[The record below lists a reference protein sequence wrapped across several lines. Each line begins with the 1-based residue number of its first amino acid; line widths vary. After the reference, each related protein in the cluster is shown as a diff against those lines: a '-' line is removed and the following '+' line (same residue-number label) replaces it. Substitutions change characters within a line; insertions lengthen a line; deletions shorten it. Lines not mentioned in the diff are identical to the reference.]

1 MKMKAKNII
10 SGAVLFGFALSAQA
24 QNYSTIVHDRMQ
36 FYRPNDQGGINVFE
50 SFDQHD
56 PGFDGLVVKFGGHF
70 TQQFQ
75 ALDHETDAVLPDGG
89 QPLIEIGN
97 GFNLATAN
105 LTIDA
110 QLTDG
115 VRLNLVTYLSSRHHA
130 ETWVKAGY
138 IQMDRSP
145 IKSEFFESLMEN
157 MSIRVGHMEVN
168 YGDMHFRRSDNAA
181 SIYNPFV
188 GNLIMD
194 AFATEIGAEVYAY
207 KGNFFGMVGATEG
220 EIQGGVTRPDDRS
233 PSYYA
238 KGGFDGQI
246 GEDLR
251 VRLTGSVYTTD
262 SSINNTLY
270 SGDRS
275 GSRYYLVLE
284 DPGSRPSSA
293 FTSGRFN
300 PGFRDEITAMVI
312 NPFIKWGGLEFFGN
326 IEQAEG
332 RAANESSKRTWNQY
346 AGELVYRF
354 GENEKFYFGGRLNR
368 VEGELAGQSR
378 DASIDRV
385 QIGGGWFINKY
396 MLFKGEYVQQD
407 YNDFMGAS
415 DPRNGGSF
423 DGFVFEAAV
432 GF

>member
-1 MKMKAKNII
+1 MKTRSII
-10 SGAVLFGFALSAQA
+10 TGVALGAFALSAQA
-24 QNYSTIVHDRMQ
+24 QNYTTIHDNIQ
-36 FYRPNDQGGINVFE
+36 FYRPNDKDGINIFE
-50 SFDQHD
+50 TYKQ
-56 PGFDGLVVKFGGHF
+56 PAPPFDGMVVKLGGHF

-75 ALDHETDAVLPDGG
+75 ALNHTTDAVLPEGG
-89 QPLIEIGN
+89 APLIEIGN

-105 LTIDA
+105 LNIDT

-138 IQMDRSP
+138 VQMDRSP
-145 IKSEFFESLMEN
+145 IESEWLDSIMEN
-157 MSIRVGHMEVN
+157 VSIRIGHMEVN

-194 AFATEIGAEVYAY
+194 AFATEIGAEVYGY
-207 KGNFFGMVGATEG
+207 QGDFFAMVGMTEG

-233 PSYYA
+233 PSYYG
-238 KGGFDGQI
+238 KVGFDRQVN
-246 GEDLR
+246 EDLR
-251 VRLTGSVYTTD
+251 VRLTGSLYTTD

-270 SGDRS
+270 SGDRA

-284 DPGSRPSSA
+284 NPGARPA
-293 FTSGRFN
+293 GNFTSGRFN

-312 NPFIKWGGLEFFGN
+312 NPFVKWGGLEFFGN
-326 IEQAEG
+326 IEQAKG

-346 AGELVYRF
+346 AGEVVYRF
-354 GENEKFYFGGRLNR
+354 LADERAYVGARYNR
-368 VEGELAGQSR
+368 VEGDLPGQSR

-385 QIGGGWFINKY
+385 QIGGGWFINDF
-396 MLFKGEYVQQD
+396 MLLKGEYVKQD
-407 YNDFMGAS
+407 YNDFLGTS
-415 DPRNGGSF
+415 DPRNGGKF
-423 DGFVFEAAV
+423 DGFVVEAAV